1 MPKVPPIDPL
11 DQLDF
16 GFGSKEDLKL
26 KKQMPVKLGPS
37 EFDKTLERV
46 TEQEAERVR
55 KQMKTD
61 QAKAEVRAIADE
73 FRAKEKADLEKKPA
87 GSGRPIYF
95 ATDPKGLGGGG
106 KGLKKTPEFRKGGMV
121 KSSAS
126 KRADGIAQRGKT
138 RGKIV

>member
-26 KKQMPVKLGPS
+26 KKQTPVKLGPS

-73 FRAKEKADLEKKPA
+73 FRAKEKADLEKKPV

-106 KGLKKTPEFRKGGMV
+106 KGLKKTPEFRKGGRV
-121 KSSAS
+121 KTAS
-126 KRADGIAQRGKT
+126 QRADGCAIRGKT
-138 RGKIV
+138 RA